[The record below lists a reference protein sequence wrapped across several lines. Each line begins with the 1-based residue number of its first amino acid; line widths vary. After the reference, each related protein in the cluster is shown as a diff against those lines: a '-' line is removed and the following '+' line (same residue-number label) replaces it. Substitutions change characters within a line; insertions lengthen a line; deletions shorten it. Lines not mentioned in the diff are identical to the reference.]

1 MILLEWQVRDTS
13 SGSGSIAQTH
23 ARVKLPLLDALGL
36 MEYQI
41 IPLSCKCGKIPRFI
55 SPPALTADHQLLI
68 HWRCTRCRQYVY
80 FLKPLFDC
88 WKACPAEG
96 KKESNDGETTQDR
109 RFLRSLGVKDP
120 DE

>member
-1 MILLEWQVRDTS
+1 MILLGWQVRGTS
-13 SGSGSIAQTH
+13 SGSGSIAQAH

-68 HWRCTRCRQYVY
+68 ALAVY
-80 FLKPLFDC
+80 SVPTIRLLP
-88 WKACPAEG
+88 KAA
-96 KKESNDGETTQDR
+96 
-109 RFLRSLGVKDP
+109 F
-120 DE
+120 